1 MRSAVTVDDARV
13 TVRRLLD
20 ASTVGASTPAL
31 GLLDFDVVVRVPEPA
46 LAEHLTRLYAPLV
59 LELAPADAAHRLT
72 LTAGATGYEVHLDAT
87 RLLATPARSIAFQ
100 ALLWHANR
108 QAIDRSQASVL
119 VHASAAAHAGTA
131 LVMPGPMGAGKST
144 LVAALVRAGLDY
156 LTDEV
161 VAIDPGS
168 GLVRPYPKYVSLA
181 GDRAAD
187 APAAVREY
195 LGDAALVA
203 PDALRPGAAAREPA
217 RPRFVVA
224 PRYEPGAT
232 AALAPMRPAAALAA
246 LAQHAFHLETDA
258 ARTLEVLADLVS
270 GSACFELV
278 SGDVPGATRLLLE
291 LVGAGDRV
299 RA

>member
-1 MRSAVTVDDARV
+1 VDEAGAE
-13 TVRRLLD
+13 VRRLLD
-20 ASTVGASTPAL
+20 ASPVGATTPPL
-31 GLLDFDVVVRVPEPA
+31 GLLDFGVVVRVPDAA

-59 LELAPADAAHRLT
+59 LTEDPANVPHRLT
-72 LTAGATGYEVHLDAT
+72 LSATTAGYEVHLDAD
-87 RLLATPARSIAFQ
+87 RLLATPAKSIAFQ
-100 ALLWHANR
+100 SLLWHANR
-108 QAIDRSQASVL
+108 QAIDAGRDSVL

-131 LVMPGPMGAGKST
+131 LVLPGPMGAGKST

-181 GDRAAD
+181 GDPAAA
-187 APAAVREY
+187 APEAVREY
-195 LGDAALVA
+195 LGDTSLVA
-203 PDALRPGAAAREPA
+203 PDALRPGAVAREPA
-217 RPRFVVA
+217 SPRVVVT

-232 AALAPMRPAAALAA
+232 ATLEPLRPAAALAA
-246 LAQHAFHLETDA
+246 LAQHSFHLETDA
-258 ARTLEVLADLVS
+258 ARTLAVLGALVQQ
-270 GSACFELV
+270 SACYELV